1 MYFLCWRLR
10 WVPQS
15 REVLDKRLRVLSCVC
30 QTVEMLPEN
39 FTISLE
45 VDLNELANDANCEA
59 ARITDEN
66 LGGKSSL
73 YLNFSNFIHFFAV
86 DKISKRFS
94 LKNVDKKTL
103 FNDYLVLEASLA
115 LLDSGDFPNGPPV
128 TAIDIYEQAITHRL
142 YDTAF
147 VVQR

>member
-45 VDLNELANDANCEA
+45 VNLNELTTDANCEA
-59 ARITDEN
+59 ANITDEN
-66 LGGKSSL
+66 LGG
-73 YLNFSNFIHFFAV
+73 
-86 DKISKRFS
+86 R
-94 LKNVDKKTL
+94 
-103 FNDYLVLEASLA
+103 
-115 LLDSGDFPNGPPV
+115 G
-128 TAIDIYEQAITHRL
+128 
-142 YDTAF
+142 
-147 VVQR
+147 